1 MPSYDLQ
8 CHTTAKRELQN
19 LADDD
24 RERITDTLS
33 QVAAEREP
41 TQHEA
46 VRHLEGQ
53 DGLFRVRAG
62 DVRAVCTLRKPDL
75 LVVSVGYRKNV
86 YDGIDSLDERLS
98 EAVA

>member
-1 MPSYDLQ
+1 MPSYDLR
-8 CHTTAKRELQN
+8 CHTTAKRELQS
-19 LADDD
+19 LADAD
-24 RERITDTLS
+24 RERITDTLT

-75 LVVSVGYRKNV
+75 LVLEVAYRKNA
-86 YDGIDSLDERLS
+86 YANIDDLDGRLDG
-98 EAVA
+98 VA